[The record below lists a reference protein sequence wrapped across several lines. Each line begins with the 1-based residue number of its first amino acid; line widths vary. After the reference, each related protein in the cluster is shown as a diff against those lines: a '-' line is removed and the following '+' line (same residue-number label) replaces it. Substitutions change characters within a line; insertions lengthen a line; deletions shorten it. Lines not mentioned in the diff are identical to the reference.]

1 MAGIE
6 RIKQKYFGWM
16 QDRFKISVMLIYAKS
31 GIRTLFLLAEKQERG
46 KQRAVP
52 VYSSRI
58 EDEEIEEI
66 LRG

>member
-1 MAGIE
+1 
-6 RIKQKYFGWM
+6 M